1 MKKLRPFAV
10 IFAVYAVCY
19 AIRIITLAS
28 QYILQKIKGSIYM
41 RKNLK
46 PFAVIFTVYIVCYAI
61 RMVELMLLRT
71 DQSFWGEAF
80 IQKLAGVVILVLA
93 MRYVGFGWADIGL
106 SRRGSLRGTLIGLAL
121 GLSVFALA
129 YVTECIAISATGELP
144 SLSFYVS
151 AYALDGSIRGETTF
165 FTVMLCVV
173 FNILNVVM
181 EEGIFRGLFTKLAE
195 KRFPFL
201 AANAIASLLFGL
213 WHIALPI
220 RSYADGAMSAG
231 GAFASGAVYVV
242 TSFLMGFQLGLLAK
256 MTGGLWTPMA
266 VHFVNNCIV
275 NLLHTS
281 APSGDDMLQS
291 LRISVAQAISFAIV
305 LIAYV
310 KWRGGKTVSP
320 KPG

>member
-1 MKKLRPFAV
+1 MKRIRPFAV
-10 IFAVYAVCY
+10 IFTVYAVCY
-19 AIRIITLAS
+19 AIRIITLAA
-28 QYILQKIKGSIYM
+28 QYILKKSKGSIYM

-71 DQSFWGEAF
+71 DQSFFGEAF
-80 IQKLAGVVILVLA
+80 VQKLAGIAILVLA
-93 MRYVGFGWADIGL
+93 MRYTGFGWGDIGL
-106 SRRGSLRGTLIGLAL
+106 SRRGSFRGTLIGLAL
-121 GLSVFALA
+121 GLGVFALA
-129 YVTECIAISATGELP
+129 YTTESIAISATGEAP
-144 SLSFYVS
+144 TLSFYVS

-165 FTVMLCVV
+165 FTVALCIV
-173 FNILNVVM
+173 FNIVNVVM

-195 KRFPFL
+195 KRVSFI
-201 AANAIASLLFGL
+201 AANIIASLLFGL

-231 GAFASGAVYVV
+231 GAFASGAVYVL
-242 TSFLMGFQLGLLAK
+242 TSSLMGFQLGLLAK

-275 NLLHTS
+275 NLLHVS
-281 APSGDDMLQS
+281 SPSGDDIFQS

-305 LIAYV
+305 LIAYI
-310 KWRGGKTVSP
+310 KWRTQNQVSA
-320 KPG
+320 KAS